1 MRILES
7 RVHRVYMTVE
17 EFDLFYAHTKE
28 IGYGYTCESDEE
40 IVIDEEPYL
49 VMLYD
54 DMLEDCYDLLKEAM
68 DYEKYHNCDRI
79 AYEELKELL
88 DTIYYEMNY

>member
-7 RVHRVYMTVE
+7 RIHRLYMTVE

-40 IVIDEEPYL
+40 IVVDEEPYL

-54 DMLEDCYDLLKEAM
+54 DMLEDCYELLKEQM
-68 DYEKYHNCDRI
+68 YFFDMEGMRGS
-79 AYEELKELL
+79 YEELKELVDSL
-88 DTIYYEMNY
+88 YYEMNY

>member
-7 RVHRVYMTVE
+7 RIHRVYMTVE

-40 IVIDEEPYL
+40 IVVDEEPYL

-54 DMLEDCYDLLKEAM
+54 DMLEDCYELLKEQM
-68 DYEKYHNCDRI
+68 YFYDMEGMRGS
-79 AYEELKELL
+79 YEELKELVDSL
-88 DTIYYEMNY
+88 YYEMNY

>member
-7 RVHRVYMTVE
+7 RIHRLYMTVE
-17 EFDLFYAHTKE
+17 EFDLFYAYTKE

-40 IVIDEEPYL
+40 IVVDEEPYL

-54 DMLEDCYDLLKEAM
+54 DMLEDCYELLKEQM
-68 DYEKYHNCDRI
+68 YFFDMEGMRGS
-79 AYEELKELL
+79 YEELKELVDSL
-88 DTIYYEMNY
+88 YYEMNY